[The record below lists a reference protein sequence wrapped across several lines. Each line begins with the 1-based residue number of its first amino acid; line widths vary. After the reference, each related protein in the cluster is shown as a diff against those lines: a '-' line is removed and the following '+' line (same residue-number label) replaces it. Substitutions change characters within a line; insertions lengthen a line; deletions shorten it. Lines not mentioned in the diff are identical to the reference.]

1 MKCQVS
7 RFGIKGQAL
16 SHLSAD
22 FPFGNLPERLHC
34 LVCHVFVKGADTDGK
49 RDQRRDYLQDDDL
62 IPHGAPVQHQLGHHA
77 DCMGKQDF
85 FK

>member
-1 MKCQVS
+1 M
-7 RFGIKGQAL
+7 
-16 SHLSAD
+16 
-22 FPFGNLPERLHC
+22 
-34 LVCHVFVKGADTDGK
+34 KGADADGK
-49 RDQRRDYLQDDDL
+49 RDQPRDYLQDDDL